1 MSYEPTIWRTGDKVT
16 AEKLNKIEQAIVS
29 DNKSIDEINQTV
41 LDMREYVD
49 QKLNERISIHD
60 NGIYI
65 NS

>member
-1 MSYEPTIWRTGDKVT
+1 MSYEPTIWRTGDTVT

-29 DNKSIDEINQTV
+29 DDKSIDEINQT
-41 LDMREYVD
+41 MREYVD

-65 NS
+65 SS